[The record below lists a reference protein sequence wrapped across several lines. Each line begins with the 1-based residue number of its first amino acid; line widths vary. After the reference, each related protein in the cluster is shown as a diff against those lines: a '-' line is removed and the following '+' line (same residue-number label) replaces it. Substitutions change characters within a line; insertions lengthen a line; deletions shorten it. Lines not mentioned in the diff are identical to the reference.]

1 MEFQTAIYTT
11 LLHSLWM
18 GLVVTLLTGLI
29 IVATK
34 KSTAALRYNLL
45 TATLCLFVIS
55 IAAVFFVQLSSQESI
70 ATTGLN
76 QTTTVTANNA
86 VSISPSDLSSDNTFF
101 VTLKSMISFWSQ
113 YSNQIVLIWF
123 LIICAK
129 CVQLL
134 AGLHTVSYLK
144 KTSVIR
150 AGSFWEDK
158 VTELATKLSITK
170 HIQILHSG
178 LAKVPMIVG
187 HFKPV
192 ILVPLGMLNGLSLK
206 EVEAILSHELAHLKR
221 NDYLVNLLQS
231 LVEII
236 FFFNPGVLWLSNLIK
251 EERENCCDD
260 LALSCTENKQQYI
273 KALISCQEFK
283 ANQPAYALAIN
294 GRKNSLKERVGRL
307 VFNSN
312 SSLSR
317 VEKVLLTVVLVSSL
331 VLTAAFSSINKG
343 KTSAN
348 LIAKPNLEIPETSKR
363 IAKQDSSKKTIAKK
377 IVLNKSVKQKAK
389 MANSDIKTPQ
399 KVIGT
404 KNSDAVKA
412 EIDAA
417 RSAAKAAHYDADAK
431 KYEAENKKYEAAA
444 QASQAKIKQYEADVK
459 KYQANVAKYQT
470 NAKRYAADINKYAV
484 AAAKHAADPD
494 KYPAPA
500 EPTAP
505 SVASVPATPRTPYM
519 PPVPPTRMT
528 LTVPPLPPIAKV
540 TVGPI
545 NLSNL
550 KVDIATPK
558 PDMTTDLRNEVLLK
572 DTKNFKYKLNG
583 ESLIIDGVEQP
594 EHIHQK
600 YLNKYLKNRNGTI
613 TTSVSSD

>member
-18 GLVVTLLTGLI
+18 GLIVTLVTGLI

-55 IAAVFFVQLSSQESI
+55 IAAVFFIEVSGQESV
-70 ATTGLN
+70 ATANLN
-76 QTTTVTANNA
+76 QAAVVTTINA
-86 VSISPSDLSSDNTFF
+86 HALATSSPNSDQTFF
-101 VTLKSMISFWSQ
+101 VTLKSMIGFWGH
-113 YSNQIVLIWF
+113 YSNQIVLVWF

-150 AGSFWEDK
+150 AGSYWEDK
-158 VTELATKLSITK
+158 VTELATKLNITK

-236 FFFNPGVLWLSNLIK
+236 FFFNPGVLWLSKLIK

-283 ANQPAYALAIN
+283 NQAAYAMAIT
-294 GRKNSLKERVGRL
+294 GRKNTLKERVSRL
-307 VFNSN
+307 IFNSN

-317 VEKVLLTVVLVSSL
+317 AEKALLAVVLVSSL
-331 VLTAAFSSINKG
+331 VLTAAFSSINKD

-348 LIAKPNLEIPETSKR
+348 PVAKPNLAMPEI
-363 IAKQDSSKKTIAKK
+363 SKKIALQDTIKKIIAKK
-377 IVLNKSVKQKAK
+377 TVLNKSVKQKAK
-389 MANSDIKTPQ
+389 MANSDIQVQQ
-399 KVIGT
+399 KVADT
-404 KNSDAVKA
+404 KISDTVKA
-412 EIDAA
+412 EIDVAGF
-417 RSAAKAAHYDADAK
+417 SAKAGRYDADAK
-431 KYEAENKKYEAAA
+431 KYEAENKKYEEAA
-444 QASQAKIKQYEADVK
+444 QASQVKIKKYEADVK

-500 EPTAP
+500 EPIAP
-505 SVASVPATPRTPYM
+505 SVPSVPATPKIPNM
-519 PPVPPTRMT
+519 PPVPPTPIT
-528 LTVPPLPPIAKV
+528 LNVPLHPAAKV
-540 TVGPI
+540 TVEPI
-545 NLSNL
+545 NLRGL
-550 KVDIATPK
+550 RVDIATPK
-558 PDMTTDLRNEVLLK
+558 PDMTTDLRNEGLLK

-583 ESLIIDGVEQP
+583 ESLIIDGVTQP
-594 EHIHQK
+594 EQIHQK
-600 YLNKYLKNRNGTI
+600 YLNKYLKNRSGTI
-613 TTSVSSD
+613 TTSVSSN